1 MPKRT
6 PEEILRAIEK
16 PSSEEE
22 TDRLLAMNEEEL
34 DAELAKAGFT
44 PEQLVAL
51 EEKLLGP
58 APAAPAE
65 TKSPAKEPKA
75 PRERLAKVI
84 FLRPRATLLWGRVAA
99 AAAVLGPV
107 GYLALSEVGQE
118 AVYLVA
124 AGQDGGPEL
133 YEAKALREKAGF
145 ALQAGEASRCLAL
158 LDEAKKLDP
167 EGDKAEAV
175 MWTRRTAMEKLGT
188 RDGGAGP

>member
-16 PSSEEE
+16 PSPEEE

-34 DAELAKAGFT
+34 DAELAEAGFT

-51 EEKLLGP
+51 EDKLLGP
-58 APAAPAE
+58 AAPAAPTE
-65 TKSPAKEPKA
+65 TKSPAKPKD
-75 PRERLAKVI
+75 PREKLAKVI
-84 FLRPRATLLWGRVAA
+84 PLRPRATLLWARVAA

-107 GYLALSEVGQE
+107 GYLTLSEIGQE
-118 AVYLVA
+118 AVLLVA
-124 AGQDGGPEL
+124 SGQDGGPEL

-175 MWTRRTAMEKLGT
+175 MWTRRTAIEKLGM